1 LGLTRSRRFN
11 NVILPFE
18 AAPVFRRSA
27 NSGYRTVIIHHAILL
42 NSGIGGIIVNSGIV
56 AKAVLAILTVLS
68 AVSWAIAI
76 DKIRSIRRSARQSA
90 KFLDLLPAD
99 FSIFE
104 ASRYGRQTKES
115 RLPHLLVE
123 ASTAVEK
130 QLASIKD
137 PAKIKP
143 DEIAE
148 MAKGAMERKAMTFM
162 SGMEQNLIVLATT
175 ASVSPFLGLFGT
187 VWGVMNS
194 FLSMGQ
200 MGSASLAVVG
210 SGVAEALITTVFGL
224 GAAIPALVAYNYLVN
239 TIRREGTRMET
250 FISRVSDSIRKE
262 IARELDS
269 AKISL

>member
-1 LGLTRSRRFN
+1 MIKL
-11 NVILPFE
+11 
-18 AAPVFRRSA
+18 
-27 NSGYRTVIIHHAILL
+27 AILL
-42 NSGIGGIIVNSGIV
+42 NSGIGDILVSAGIV
-56 AKAVLAILTVLS
+56 AKVVLAILTVLS
-68 AVSWAIAI
+68 IVSWSIAI
-76 DKIRSIRRSARQSA
+76 DKIRSLRRSARQTD
-90 KFLDLLPAD
+90 KFLRTLPPD

-104 ASRYGRQTKES
+104 AARYGRHSKES
-115 RLPHLLVE
+115 RLPHLLIE

-137 PAKIKP
+137 ATKVKP
-143 DEIAE
+143 SEIADV
-148 MAKGAMERKAMTFM
+148 AKGAMERKAAGFM
-162 SGMEQNLIVLATT
+162 GNMEKNLIFLATT

-239 TIRREGTRMET
+239 TIRREGTLMED
-250 FISRVSDSIRKE
+250 FMSRVTDSIQKE

-269 AKISL
+269 AEISV

>member
-1 LGLTRSRRFN
+1 MIKL
-11 NVILPFE
+11 
-18 AAPVFRRSA
+18 
-27 NSGYRTVIIHHAILL
+27 AIML
-42 NSGIGGIIVNSGIV
+42 NSGIGDIIVNAGIV
-56 AKAVLAILTVLS
+56 AKVVLAILTVLS
-68 AVSWAIAI
+68 IVSWSIAI
-76 DKIRSIRRSARQSA
+76 EKIRSMRRSARRTD
-90 KFLDLLPAD
+90 KFLRLLPAD

-104 ASRYGRQTKES
+104 AARYGRHSKES

-137 PAKIKP
+137 VTKVNPA
-143 DEIAE
+143 EIAGV
-148 MAKGAMERKAMTFM
+148 AKGAMERKAAGFI
-162 SGMEQNLIVLATT
+162 GNMEKNLIFLATT

-239 TIRREGTRMET
+239 NIRREGSSMEN
-250 FISRVSDSIRKE
+250 FISRVTDSIQKE

-269 AKISL
+269 AEISV